1 VVTGPEFAGESPAVQ
16 MMGSYCDDLREK
28 VLIPGAG
35 HWNQQEAPAETN
47 AALLRFLRGL

>member
-1 VVTGPEFAGESPAVQ
+1 MVKALSSCVT
-16 MMGSYCDDLREK
+16 DLRAK

-47 AALLRFLRGL
+47 AALLDFLKGL